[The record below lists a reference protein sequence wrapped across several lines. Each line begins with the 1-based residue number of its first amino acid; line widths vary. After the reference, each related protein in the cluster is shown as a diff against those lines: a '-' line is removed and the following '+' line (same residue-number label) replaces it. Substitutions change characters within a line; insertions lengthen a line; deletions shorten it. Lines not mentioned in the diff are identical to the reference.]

1 MNVFDNLEKQ
11 LELENPAPEAPASE
25 APENLTIEQINN
37 LISNGL
43 KSAQGDIK
51 KMCEDMISAAISNIS
66 NKPEPES
73 PAPDKDIN
81 NKEGE

>member
-11 LELENPAPEAPASE
+11 LELEKPAPEAPAPE

-51 KMCEDMISAAISNIS
+51 KMCEDMISAAINNIS

-73 PAPDKDIN
+73 PAPDKDNN